1 MFGNGDLRTAAAN
14 QFKSSTMLP
23 EFRHAWQKLFIGVAR
38 SERLSK
44 IFHSSSRVDE
54 LIQRYIGGPTASTGI
69 SRAADLNRARFTC
82 SMFYLGEY
90 LKDQSDAHNI
100 VESILNLV
108 QLISS
113 TGMDAHI
120 SVDPTA
126 IGYLQS
132 PSFCQANAF
141 RIAEAIETRKR
152 DSVGFHCLM
161 LDMEDEGL
169 VSYTIDLHDRLS
181 AAGLPAALTLQAY
194 LLRTQEDLQRQIQSG
209 SAVRLVKGAFAA
221 KPGIACQ
228 GQAEITKQYLVL
240 ARMMLDG
247 AISSPGF
254 YPIFA
259 THNEGLLE
267 EIISL
272 ARARDL
278 TSQSYEFE
286 MLLGVRPELAARLSS
301 RGFRVRI
308 YVPCGPDWW
317 GYVNRR
323 IGESPRNGFLLL
335 RAIFT

>member
-1 MFGNGDLRTAAAN
+1 MEQDKN
-14 QFKSSTMLP
+14 STMLAG
-23 EFRHAWQKLFIGVAR
+23 FRRTWQKAFIWVAR
-38 SERLSK
+38 NQRLRNLL
-44 IFHSSSRVDE
+44 HSSSKVDD
-54 LIQRYIGGPTASTGI
+54 LIHRYIGGPTASTGI
-69 SRAADLNRARFTC
+69 SRAADLNRARFRC

-90 LKDQSDAHNI
+90 LKDESGARNI
-100 VESILNLV
+100 VESISNMV
-108 QLISS
+108 QLMSS

-141 RIAEAIETRKR
+141 RIAQVIDAQKKDRE
-152 DSVGFHCLM
+152 GFHCLM
-161 LDMEDEGL
+161 LDMEDESL
-169 VSYTIDLHDRLS
+169 VSYTIDLHDELS
-181 AAGLPAALTLQAY
+181 AAGLPTALTLQAY
-194 LLRTQEDLQRQIQSG
+194 LFRTQEDLQRQIHRG

-228 GQAEITKQYLVL
+228 GQTEITKRYLAL

-247 AISSPGF
+247 AISSRGF

-259 THNEGLLE
+259 THNEGLQE

-272 ARARDL
+272 AQAREL
-278 TSQSYEFE
+278 PSQRYEFE
-286 MLLGVRPELAARLSS
+286 MLLGVQPELAARLSS
-301 RGFRVRI
+301 QGFRVRI

-323 IGESPRNGFLLL
+323 IGESPRNALLVL
-335 RAIFT
+335 RTIFS